1 VRNVQK
7 GLVQAIT
14 KPEILNTRA
23 CSNTVAPEIFKMSG
37 QSLAA
42 YLGSDSLARKPYIEA
57 VAASVAALAQA
68 ALEVRKLTTQG
79 ALNAGFASSRGSENS
94 DGDIQK
100 DLDVVADDIFLA
112 AMRNVPIAL
121 YGSEENT
128 GAILIDPAK
137 PLALAIDPLDGSS
150 NIETNVSIGTIFS
163 IMPVTGDP
171 QSDPEQSFL
180 QPGTGQLA
188 AGYFIYGPQL
198 ALVLT
203 IGAGTKIFIYCSKFD
218 DFIEAYD
225 SVSIPR
231 DASEFAIN
239 VSNYRHW
246 EDPIRSYVDHLFAG
260 SDGPRGKDFNMR
272 WIASLVADCYRIF
285 IRGGVFLYPADK
297 REGYGSGR
305 LRLVYEANPIAFLVE
320 QADGAATDSVN
331 RILEIKPT
339 SLHQRTPLVFG
350 SKSKVERVAR
360 YHVDPE
366 VLREHSPS
374 FGNSGPFRE

>member
-1 VRNVQK
+1 
-7 GLVQAIT
+7 
-14 KPEILNTRA
+14 
-23 CSNTVAPEIFKMSG
+23 MSG
-37 QSLAA
+37 QSLLAF
-42 YLGSDSLARKPYIEA
+42 LRSGSFAQTPHSEA
-57 VAASVAALAQA
+57 ISATIGALAQA

-79 ALNAGFASSRGSENS
+79 ALNAGFASSRGSENT

-100 DLDVVADDIFLA
+100 DLDVVADGIFLE
-112 AMRNVPIAL
+112 AMRQVPVAL

-171 QSDPEQSFL
+171 KSDPEQSFL

-188 AGYFIYGPQL
+188 AGFFIYGPQL

-203 IGAGTKIFIYCSKFD
+203 VGTGTRIFIHSSKFG
-218 DFIEAYD
+218 DFIGAYD

-231 DASEFAIN
+231 NACEFAIN

-246 EDPIRSYVDHLFAG
+246 EEPIRLYVDDCFAG
-260 SDGPRGKDFNMR
+260 SEGPREKDFNMR
-272 WIASLVADCYRIF
+272 WIASLVADCYRIL

-297 REGYGSGR
+297 RKGYGSGR
-305 LRLVYEANPIAFLVE
+305 IRLVYEANPIAFLVE

-331 RILEIKPT
+331 RILEIQPT
-339 SLHQRTPLVFG
+339 SLHQRVPLVFG
-350 SKSKVERVAR
+350 SKSKVERIAR

-366 VLREHSPS
+366 MISERSPL
-374 FGNSGPFRE
+374 FGNRGLFRV

>member
-1 VRNVQK
+1 
-7 GLVQAIT
+7 
-14 KPEILNTRA
+14 
-23 CSNTVAPEIFKMSG
+23 MSG
-37 QSLAA
+37 QSLLAF
-42 YLGSDSLARKPYIEA
+42 LRSGSFTQKPHSEA
-57 VAASVAALAQA
+57 VSATIGALAKA

-79 ALNAGFASSRGSENS
+79 ALNAGFAASRGSENT

-100 DLDVVADDIFLA
+100 DLDVVADGIFLQA
-112 AMRNVPIAL
+112 IREVPVAL

-128 GAILIDPAK
+128 GAILIDPGK

-163 IMPVTGDP
+163 ILPVTGDP
-171 QSDPEQSFL
+171 KSDPEQSFL
-180 QPGTGQLA
+180 QPGTTQLA
-188 AGYFIYGPQL
+188 AGFFIYGPQL

-203 IGAGTKIFIYCSKFD
+203 VGTGTRIFIHSSKFG

-225 SVSIPR
+225 SVAIPKN
-231 DASEFAIN
+231 ASEFAIN

-246 EDPIRSYVDHLFAG
+246 EEPVRLYVDDCFAG
-260 SDGPRGKDFNMR
+260 SEGPREKDFNMR
-272 WIASLVADCYRIF
+272 WIASLVADCYRIL

-297 REGYGSGR
+297 RKGYGSGR
-305 LRLVYEANPIAFLVE
+305 IRLVYEANPIAFLVE

-331 RILEIKPT
+331 RILDIQPT
-339 SLHQRTPLVFG
+339 SLHQRIPLVFG

-366 VLREHSPS
+366 MISERSPL
-374 FGNSGPFRE
+374 FGNRGLFRV

>member
-1 VRNVQK
+1 
-7 GLVQAIT
+7 
-14 KPEILNTRA
+14 
-23 CSNTVAPEIFKMSG
+23 MSG
-37 QSLAA
+37 QSLLAF
-42 YLGSDSLARKPYIEA
+42 LRSGSFTQKPHSEA
-57 VAASVAALAQA
+57 VAATIGALARA

-79 ALNAGFASSRGSENS
+79 ALNAGFAASRGSENT

-100 DLDVVADDIFLA
+100 DLDVVADGIFLQA
-112 AMRNVPIAL
+112 IREVPVAL

-163 IMPVTGDP
+163 ILPVTGDP
-171 QSDPEQSFL
+171 KSDPEQSFL
-180 QPGTGQLA
+180 QPGTTQLA
-188 AGYFIYGPQL
+188 AGFFIYGPQL

-203 IGAGTKIFIYCSKFD
+203 VGTGTRIFIHSSKFG

-225 SVSIPR
+225 SVAIPKN
-231 DASEFAIN
+231 ASEFAIN

-246 EDPIRSYVDHLFAG
+246 EAPIRLYVDDCFAG
-260 SDGPRGKDFNMR
+260 AEGPREKDFNMR
-272 WIASLVADCYRIF
+272 WIASLVADCYRIL
-285 IRGGVFLYPADK
+285 IRGGVFLYPADRRK
-297 REGYGSGR
+297 GYGSGR
-305 LRLVYEANPIAFLVE
+305 IRLVYEANPIAFLIE

-331 RILEIKPT
+331 RILDIQPT
-339 SLHQRTPLVFG
+339 SLHQRIPLVFG

-366 VLREHSPS
+366 MISERSPL
-374 FGNSGPFRE
+374 FGNRGLFRV

>member
-1 VRNVQK
+1 
-7 GLVQAIT
+7 
-14 KPEILNTRA
+14 
-23 CSNTVAPEIFKMSG
+23 MSG
-37 QSLAA
+37 QSLLAF
-42 YLGSDSLARKPYIEA
+42 LRSGSFTQKPHSEA
-57 VAASVAALAQA
+57 VSATIGALAKA

-79 ALNAGFASSRGSENS
+79 ALNAGFAASRGSENT

-100 DLDVVADDIFLA
+100 DLDVVADGIFLQA
-112 AMRNVPIAL
+112 IREVPVAL

-163 IMPVTGDP
+163 ILPVTGDP
-171 QSDPEQSFL
+171 KADPEQSFL
-180 QPGTGQLA
+180 QPGTTQLA
-188 AGYFIYGPQL
+188 AGFFIYGPQL

-203 IGAGTKIFIYCSKFD
+203 VGTGTRIFIHSSKFG

-225 SVSIPR
+225 SVAIPKS
-231 DASEFAIN
+231 ASEFAIN

-246 EDPIRSYVDHLFAG
+246 EEPIRLYVDDCFAG
-260 SDGPRGKDFNMR
+260 SEGPREKDFNMR
-272 WIASLVADCYRIF
+272 WIASLVADCYRIL

-297 REGYGSGR
+297 RKGYGSGR
-305 LRLVYEANPIAFLVE
+305 IRLVYEANPIAFLVE

-331 RILEIKPT
+331 RILDIQPT
-339 SLHQRTPLVFG
+339 SLHQRIPLVFG

-366 VLREHSPS
+366 MISERSPL
-374 FGNSGPFRE
+374 FGNRGLFRV

>member
-1 VRNVQK
+1 
-7 GLVQAIT
+7 
-14 KPEILNTRA
+14 
-23 CSNTVAPEIFKMSG
+23 MSG
-37 QSLAA
+37 QSLLAFLRSGSFTQKPHCEAIAA
-42 YLGSDSLARKPYIEA
+42 TIG
-57 VAASVAALAQA
+57 ALAQA

-79 ALNAGFASSRGSENS
+79 ALNAGFATSRGSENT

-100 DLDVVADDIFLA
+100 DLDVVADGIFLEA
-112 AMRNVPIAL
+112 IRQVPVAL

-128 GAILIDPAK
+128 GAILIDPLK

-163 IMPVTGDP
+163 ILPVTGDP
-171 QSDPEQSFL
+171 KSDPEQSFM
-180 QPGTGQLA
+180 QPGTAQLA
-188 AGYFIYGPQL
+188 AGFFIYGPQL

-203 IGAGTKIFIYCSKFD
+203 VGTGTRIFIHSSKYG

-225 SVSIPR
+225 SVSIPKH
-231 DASEFAIN
+231 ASEFAIN

-246 EDPIRSYVDHLFAG
+246 EEPVRLYIDDCFAG
-260 SDGPRGKDFNMR
+260 SEGPREKDFNMR
-272 WIASLVADCYRIF
+272 WIASLVADCYRIL

-297 REGYGSGR
+297 RKGYGSGR
-305 LRLVYEANPIAFLVE
+305 IRLVYEANPIAFLVE

-331 RILEIKPT
+331 RILEIKPA
-339 SLHQRTPLVFG
+339 SLHQRVPLIFG

-366 VLREHSPS
+366 MISERSPL
-374 FGNSGPFRE
+374 FGNRGLFRV

>member
-1 VRNVQK
+1 
-7 GLVQAIT
+7 
-14 KPEILNTRA
+14 
-23 CSNTVAPEIFKMSG
+23 MSG
-37 QSLAA
+37 QSLLAF
-42 YLGSDSLARKPYIEA
+42 LRSGSFTQKPHSEA
-57 VAASVAALAQA
+57 VSATIGALAKA

-79 ALNAGFASSRGSENS
+79 ALSAGFAASRGSENT

-100 DLDVVADDIFLA
+100 DLDVVADGIFLQA
-112 AMRNVPIAL
+112 IREVPVAL

-163 IMPVTGDP
+163 ILPVTGDP
-171 QSDPEQSFL
+171 KSDPERSFL
-180 QPGTGQLA
+180 QPGTTQLA
-188 AGYFIYGPQL
+188 AGFFIYGPQL

-203 IGAGTKIFIYCSKFD
+203 VGTGTRIFIHSSKFG

-225 SVSIPR
+225 SVAIPKN
-231 DASEFAIN
+231 ASEFAIN

-246 EDPIRSYVDHLFAG
+246 EEPIRLYVDDCFAG
-260 SDGPRGKDFNMR
+260 SEGPREKDFNMR
-272 WIASLVADCYRIF
+272 WIASLVADCYRIL

-297 REGYGSGR
+297 RKGYGSGR
-305 LRLVYEANPIAFLVE
+305 IRLVYEANPIAFLVE

-331 RILEIKPT
+331 RILDIQPT
-339 SLHQRTPLVFG
+339 SLHQRIPLVFG

-366 VLREHSPS
+366 MISERSPL
-374 FGNSGPFRE
+374 FGNRGLFRV

>member
-1 VRNVQK
+1 
-7 GLVQAIT
+7 
-14 KPEILNTRA
+14 
-23 CSNTVAPEIFKMSG
+23 MSG
-37 QSLAA
+37 QSLLAF
-42 YLGSDSLARKPYIEA
+42 LRSGSFTQKPHSEA
-57 VAASVAALAQA
+57 VSATIGALAKA

-79 ALNAGFASSRGSENS
+79 ALNVGFAASRGSANT

-100 DLDVVADDIFLA
+100 DLDVVADGIFLQA
-112 AMRNVPIAL
+112 IREVPVAL

-163 IMPVTGDP
+163 ILPVSGDP
-171 QSDPEQSFL
+171 KSNSEQSFL
-180 QPGTGQLA
+180 QPGTAQLA
-188 AGYFIYGPQL
+188 AGFFIYGPQL

-203 IGAGTKIFIYCSKFD
+203 VGTGTRIFIHSSKYG

-225 SVSIPR
+225 CVSVPNN
-231 DASEFAIN
+231 ASEFAIN

-246 EDPIRSYVDHLFAG
+246 EEPIRLYVDDCFAG
-260 SDGPRGKDFNMR
+260 SEGPREKDFNMR
-272 WIASLVADCYRIF
+272 WIASLVADCYRIL

-297 REGYGSGR
+297 RKGYGSGR
-305 LRLVYEANPIAFLVE
+305 IRLVYEANPIAFLVE

-331 RILEIKPT
+331 RILDIQPA
-339 SLHQRTPLVFG
+339 SLHQRIPLVFG
-350 SKSKVERVAR
+350 SKSKVERIAR

-366 VLREHSPS
+366 MISERSPL
-374 FGNSGPFRE
+374 FGNRGLFRV

>member
-1 VRNVQK
+1 M
-7 GLVQAIT
+7 
-14 KPEILNTRA
+14 P
-23 CSNTVAPEIFKMSG
+23 G
-37 QSLAA
+37 QSLAT
-42 YLGSDSLARKPYIEA
+42 YLSSDSLARKPDIKA
-57 VAASVAALAQA
+57 VAATVAALARA
-68 ALEVRKLTTQG
+68 ALDVRKLTTKG
-79 ALNAGFASSRGSENS
+79 ALNAGFASSRASENS

-112 AMRNVPIAL
+112 AMRNVPVAL

-163 IMPVTGDP
+163 IMPVTGNP
-171 QSDPEQSFL
+171 ETDPEQSLL
-180 QPGTGQLA
+180 QPGTVQLA
-188 AGYFIYGPQL
+188 AGYFVYGPQL

-203 IGAGTKIFIYCSKFD
+203 IGAGTKIFIYCSEFD

-225 SVSIPR
+225 SVSIPKE
-231 DASEFAIN
+231 ASEFAIN

-260 SDGPRGKDFNMR
+260 TEGPREKNFNMR
-272 WIASLVADCYRIF
+272 WIASLVADSYRIF

-331 RILEIKPT
+331 RILEIRPT
-339 SLHQRTPLVFG
+339 GLHQRTPLVFG
-350 SKSKVERVAR
+350 SRSKVELVAR
-360 YHVDPE
+360 YHVEPE
-366 VLREHSPS
+366 LISEQSASTDKSVPRD
-374 FGNSGPFRE
+374 R